1 MAFLAR
7 HSFPSAIKTRSGAV
21 RQIRSRTLAAP
32 RRALN
37 SDANNEIE
45 EKRRALSMIYES
57 SVPLTGAELKAILKN
72 RQVRISFR
80 GPEVRMQVLPQTWSV
95 PDELW
100 ENLAL
105 VLNEWQAASIMRDIV
120 SIKLDI
126 ADATEAVNVPLK
138 VQRTLQRDYNDW
150 IDHA

>member
-1 MAFLAR
+1 MALLFR
-7 HSFPSAIKTRSGAV
+7 HTFPSTFGAPP
-21 RQIRSRTLAAP
+21 RFQRLLAAP
-32 RRALN
+32 CRAFN
-37 SDANNEIE
+37 SDARNDIE
-45 EKRRALSMIYES
+45 EKRRALSMMYES
-57 SVPLTGAELKAILKN
+57 SVPLTGAELKSILKN

-80 GPEVRMQVLPQTWSV
+80 GPEVRMQVLPQSWSV

-105 VLNEWQAASIMRDIV
+105 LLNEWQAASVMRDIV

-126 ADATEAVNVPLK
+126 AEATETVNVPLN
-138 VQRTLQRDYNDW
+138 VQRTLQRDFNDW